1 MEEAIVEK
9 KLAELVE
16 TMQGVSP
23 VPESR
28 YAAVKRH
35 SGVCGAKT
43 VQTTAAVD
51 SLDWLRVRVKYL
63 LFDLE
68 ATRREN
74 AYLKRLLQCE
84 DRE

>member
-1 MEEAIVEK
+1 MEEATVEK
-9 KLAELVE
+9 KLAELIA

-23 VPESR
+23 ASESC
-28 YAAVKRH
+28 YAAVKHHR
-35 SGVCGAKT
+35 GVFRAKT
-43 VQTTAAVD
+43 VPMTDAVD